1 MAKNL
6 ITEQKLGKLLSFIT
20 GAIIGGKTDAVT
32 SKVSQDKELV
42 KRLKA
47 ANKSYSEMIKYLEKK
62 YGKDFVRSAK
72 EKSDKVLRQQGFDI

>member
-6 ITEQKLGKLLSFIT
+6 ITEQKMGKLLSFIA

-42 KRLKA
+42 KRIKA
-47 ANKSYSEMIKYLEKK
+47 ADKSYSEMIKYLEKK